1 MESQNGEAGTG
12 KLLSIKMIRYSIP
25 QTGLSQG
32 RRHNG
37 NAIEKQTTV
46 MKVSEDYSFLNP
58 GVKLIQNL
66 IQVPDNEHAVSDQL
80 AANQKS
86 NRFTGVCVSMSMY

>member
-32 RRHNG
+32 RRPNG
-37 NAIEKQTTV
+37 NAREK
-46 MKVSEDYSFLNP
+46 
-58 GVKLIQNL
+58 
-66 IQVPDNEHAVSDQL
+66 
-80 AANQKS
+80 
-86 NRFTGVCVSMSMY
+86 